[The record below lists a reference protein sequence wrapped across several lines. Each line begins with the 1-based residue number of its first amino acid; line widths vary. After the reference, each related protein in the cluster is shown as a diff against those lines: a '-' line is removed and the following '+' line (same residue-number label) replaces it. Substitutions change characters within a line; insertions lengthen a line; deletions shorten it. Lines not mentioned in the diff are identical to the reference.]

1 MSINVADNFSYKG
14 GKPLDARTKYA
25 SISDMVATPA
35 ADLYDGCLAYVTAEK
50 KNYQY
55 DSTNTTDP
63 TLGKW
68 RELETGGGGG
78 TTYTAGDGIDITSD
92 VISTDNL
99 QSGDMDDVVTP
110 LPAVTTRKEFIKY
123 STDEQIVG
131 EWIDGKPVYQK
142 VFTGL
147 SCPIQH
153 LDVWVVLTNIPN
165 CKEVIAIDVYYYNSG
180 LQRNNMAS
188 IREVEVLANG
198 NVTVLGTQVGR
209 TYDSAVIRYTK
220 TTD

>member
-1 MSINVADNFSYKG
+1 MSLTNPKT
-14 GKPLDARTKYA
+14 P
-25 SISDMVATPA
+25 ISQQ
-35 ADLYDGCLAYVTAEK
+35 DLQDFYHKILPYI
-50 KNYQY
+50 
-55 DSTNTTDP
+55 S
-63 TLGKW
+63 
-68 RELETGGGGG
+68 GGG

-147 SCPIQH
+147 SCTIQYTNT
-153 LDVWVVLTNIPN
+153 WVVLTNIPN
-165 CKEVIAIDVYYYNSG
+165 CKEVIAIDVYYYNSTF
-180 LQRNNMAS
+180 QHNNTAS
-188 IREVEVLANG
+188 VTEVEVLANG
-198 NVTVLGTQVGR
+198 DVTILGTVAGR
-209 TYDSAVIRYTK
+209 TYDSAVLRYTK